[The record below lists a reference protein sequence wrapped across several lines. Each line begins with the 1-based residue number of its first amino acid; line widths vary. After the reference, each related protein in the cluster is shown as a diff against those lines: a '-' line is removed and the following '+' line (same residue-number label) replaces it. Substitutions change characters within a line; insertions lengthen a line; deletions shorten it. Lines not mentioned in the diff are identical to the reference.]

1 MKAVFS
7 SEFTTGSYQSL
18 QKCLQDELII
28 LSKVFA
34 DFINLPNLH
43 INMHLSM
50 YAQTFGILNNTQVR
64 IKEMHLS
71 DGGIDLR
78 FTRLCTSFTSLGYLL
93 SDWYL
98 TEDKSSNEE
107 QISNDD
113 DGDVL
118 KEFYFNF
125 LICICSS
132 INFFKK
138 FSYITSRIYF
148 QYIFKKKNVQE
159 KSG

>member
-1 MKAVFS
+1 
-7 SEFTTGSYQSL
+7 
-18 QKCLQDELII
+18 
-28 LSKVFA
+28 
-34 DFINLPNLH
+34 
-43 INMHLSM
+43 MHLSM
-50 YAQTFGILNNTQVR
+50 HAQTFGTLNNTQVR
-64 IKEMHLS
+64 IKEMVHRIFKGIVPNTNHKDIDLDLIKRYNTLFAIRHLS
-71 DGGIDLR
+71 DGGIDPR
-78 FTRLCTSFTSLGYLL
+78 FTRPCASFTSLGYLL

-148 QYIFKKKNVQE
+148 QYIFKKRNVQE